1 MTERV
6 TPPWEAQ
13 PATPPNHTGE
23 VPIVE
28 PAPAQ
33 GAPQP
38 EAQPKTKGGNP
49 KWVKGMKSPCPTGR
63 PRGIVDKRMRVIQA
77 LEGDA
82 HAVTRVVI
90 DAALAGDM
98 QAAGIVMARISPALK
113 SQAQTVQFD
122 FNAEGSL
129 TEQVRQILQGI
140 ADGNVPPDVGRQIVE
155 AVASLSAVKQL
166 EEVEARLTALEKGR
180 RA

>member
-1 MTERV
+1 MNERV
-6 TPPWEAQ
+6 PPPWEPQ
-13 PATPPNHTGE
+13 NATPPNHTGE

-33 GAPQP
+33 GPAQP
-38 EAQPKTKGGNP
+38 EEQPKTKGGNP
-49 KWVKGMKSPCPTGR
+49 KWVKGMRSPFPSGR
-63 PRGIVDKRMRVIQA
+63 PRGLVDKRMKVIQA

-90 DAALAGDM
+90 EAALAGDM

-122 FNAEGSL
+122 FNSEGSL
-129 TEQVRQILQGI
+129 TDQIRQILQGI
-140 ADGNVPPDVGRQIVE
+140 SLGQVPPDVGRQIVE

-180 RA
+180 RT